1 MFMIDKKSHPIKVK
15 VRKSISTKTN
25 HRTTEKNEPSSKI
38 ILSAELLKGII
49 SLVFMALAIICIL
62 LDLVAMFYNLSKTDN
77 LLAHILLVTNLIL
90 VIFSVVVEC
99 LFLANVKRKKTIRIL
114 LVSLGV
120 SLFISGLCLFADDIC
135 NLGGFSVN
143 YILHLSLMYASPLF
157 ICLFIAIYCE
167 IQREEDRSYVVGY
180 FSAITSFA
188 ALIVALVSLKK

>member
-1 MFMIDKKSHPIKVK
+1 MINKTSHPIKVK
-15 VRKSISTKTN
+15 VEKNISTKTN
-25 HRTTEKNEPSSKI
+25 HRTTEKNGPSSKI
-38 ILSAELLKGII
+38 TLSIELLKGII
-49 SLVFMALAIICIL
+49 SLVFMVLAIICFL

-77 LLAHILLVTNLIL
+77 LLACILLILNPIL
-90 VIFSVVVEC
+90 VIFSVVVEG
-99 LFLANVKRKKTIRIL
+99 LFLTNVKRKKTRRML

-135 NLGGFSVN
+135 NWGGFSVN
-143 YILHLSLMYASPLF
+143 YISHLSLMYASPIF
-157 ICLFIAIYCE
+157 ICVFIAIYCE

>member
-1 MFMIDKKSHPIKVK
+1 MVNKKSHPIKVK
-15 VRKSISTKTN
+15 VRKIISTKTN

-38 ILSAELLKGII
+38 TLSVELLKGII
-49 SLVFMALAIICIL
+49 SLVFMTLAITCFVF
-62 LDLVAMFYNLSKTDN
+62 DLSATIYDFIKTDN

-99 LFLANVKRKKTIRIL
+99 LFLANVKRKKTRRML

-135 NLGGFSVN
+135 NWGGFSVN
-143 YILHLSLMYASPLF
+143 YILHLSLMYASPIF
-157 ICLFIAIYCE
+157 ICVFIAIYCE

>member
-1 MFMIDKKSHPIKVK
+1 MIDKKLHPIKVK
-15 VRKSISTKTN
+15 VRKNISTKTN

-38 ILSAELLKGII
+38 TLSAELLKWII
-49 SLVFMALAIICIL
+49 SLLFAALAITCFAF
-62 LDLVAMFYNLSKTDN
+62 DLSATIYDFIKTDN
-77 LLAHILLVTNLIL
+77 LLEHILLVTNIIL

-99 LFLANVKRKKTIRIL
+99 LFLANVKRKKTRRML

-135 NLGGFSVN
+135 NWGGFSVN
-143 YILHLSLMYASPLF
+143 YILHLSLMYASPIF
-157 ICLFIAIYCE
+157 ICVFIAIYCE